1 MAEAEDLKSFQSG
14 FESQWGHVPAVE
26 LIQPIAVLK
35 DPEALATHEDTCLA
49 AALASITAWLA
60 FPDDPMWGPWLHGP
74 DGRGGGQG
82 KSVRRGKPKDFRA
95 LENAGAVMVSVG
107 TAQAAAL
114 APTEYPLTGR
124 MKQLQVSGTEFEHA
138 GEPTVYGEMNSPK
151 ILHIGIDTVLG
162 MSTGKAAAQSAHA
175 GLTWAMRLSHDELED
190 WIEHGFPST
199 LIPLDRDGWRTTATN
214 ATVVIR
220 DAGHTEITPGSVTA
234 VAW

>member
-1 MAEAEDLKSFQSG
+1 M
-14 FESQWGHVPAVE
+14 PAVE

-175 GLTWAMRLSHDELED
+175 GLTWAMQLSHDELED
-190 WIEHGFPST
+190 WIEDGFPST

>member
-49 AALASITAWLA
+49 AALASITAGLA

-175 GLTWAMRLSHDELED
+175 GLTWAMQLSHDELED
-190 WIEHGFPST
+190 WIEDGFPST

>member
-14 FESQWGHVPAVE
+14 FESQWGHVPGVD

-49 AALASITAWLA
+49 AALASVTAWLA
-60 FPDDPMWGPWLHGP
+60 FPDDPMWEPWMYGP
-74 DGRGGGQG
+74 DGSGGGQG

-95 LENAGAVMVSVG
+95 LETAGAVMVSVG
-107 TAQAAAL
+107 TAKAAAL

-124 MKQLQVSGTEFEHA
+124 MKQLQVSGTEFEHT
-138 GEPTVYGEMNSPK
+138 GEATVHGDMEAPRV
-151 ILHIGIDTVLG
+151 LHIGIDTVLG

-175 GLTWAMRLSHDELED
+175 ALTWAMQLSPEELEA
-190 WIEHGFPST
+190 WIEHDFPST

-220 DAGHTEITPGSVTA
+220 DAGHTEIKSGSVTA